1 MNPRRDKWR
10 SVDVDTAAREAGA
23 RRKPQPAPSCRGLA
37 RGEADQ
43 AQEIMR
49 LDRLHEGDV
58 VYFPAYLPYSCRALE
73 QNLLGSAPILIKAIE

>member
-1 MNPRRDKWR
+1 MSTRPRGR
-10 SVDVDTAAREAGA
+10 
-23 RRKPQPAPSCRGLA
+23 PA
-37 RGEADQ
+37 RGEGHSPRHPAEDWRGEAGQ